1 MPGAVPAAPDLPAI
15 PAAPT
20 TIVLPTAPAA
30 IDPLTAI
37 PTPGADP
44 MTAKQT
50 TLAALLGGA
59 LAVLPSHPV
68 AALPMPPRPL
78 MALAVPTVPVAADP
92 VKGTVDERLD
102 KIEAQLRTIT
112 ELLKG
117 KKDSQGFPLSSDPG
131 LVKDVK
137 KLTDDLAQLKADIES
152 GKKSTS
158 LRPVAPAPAPAKN
171 TFTTGKGI
179 VRIQNEYPVEI
190 TIAINSVTYR
200 VAPNTEQ
207 NVYVPVGD
215 FTYQLLNSGANPTPV
230 KGPIGIQEVVK
241 LRIK

>member
-1 MPGAVPAAPDLPAI
+1 M
-15 PAAPT
+15 
-20 TIVLPTAPAA
+20 
-30 IDPLTAI
+30 
-37 PTPGADP
+37 
-44 MTAKQT
+44 
-50 TLAALLGGA
+50 
-59 LAVLPSHPV
+59 
-68 AALPMPPRPL
+68 
-78 MALAVPTVPVAADP
+78 PVAADP

-200 VAPNTEQ
+200 VAAEHGAKRLRTGRRLHLSVIELRRQPDARE
-207 NVYVPVGD
+207 GSHRH
-215 FTYQLLNSGANPTPV
+215 SGSRQAANQVNHAKARSASMGGVALAGAAGFSRLVRSHP
-230 KGPIGIQEVVK
+230 GG
-241 LRIK
+241 